1 MTDAQLIEK
10 FLYGDV
16 NAFNTLVWRWEKSI
30 YNFILRYVG
39 NRDEAK
45 DICQMSFMR
54 AFRNLKNLRD
64 PEKFSSWMYQIAVN
78 VCRDELKKKS
88 RRKTY
93 SLNNINDEDD
103 NATNP
108 NLKMER
114 TVSTDPGLAAQK
126 RDVHDLLNR
135 ALQSIPEE
143 QRVVVVMKEYQGLKF
158 TEIAETLDISVNTAK
173 SRMYYGLS
181 ALKKVFDKWEID
193 KEKIIYEM

>member
-10 FLYGDV
+10 FLHGDV
-16 NAFNTLVWRWEKSI
+16 SAFNTLVGRWERSL

-39 NRDEAK
+39 NREEAK
-45 DICQMSFMR
+45 DICQMAFMR
-54 AFRNLKNLRD
+54 VFRNLKGLRD
-64 PEKFSSWMYQIAVN
+64 PEKFSSWVYQIAVN

-93 SLNNINDEDD
+93 SLNNFQDD
-103 NATNP
+103 DAKIENP

-114 TVSTDPGLAAQK
+114 TVATDPDLAAQK
-126 RDVHDLLNR
+126 RDIRDLLNK

-143 QRVVVVMKEYQGLKF
+143 QRVVVIMKEYQGLKF
-158 TEIAETLDISVNTAK
+158 TEIAETLGISINTAK

-181 ALKKVFDKWEID
+181 ALKKVFDNWEID
-193 KEKIIYEM
+193 KEKIIYEL

>member
-1 MTDAQLIEK
+1 MTDAQLVEK

-16 NAFNTLVWRWEKSI
+16 SAFNTLVGRWEKRL

-39 NRDEAK
+39 NREEAK
-45 DICQMSFMR
+45 DICQVAFMR
-54 AFRNLKNLRD
+54 AFRNLKNLRN

-93 SLNNINDEDD
+93 SLNNIQDNDEK
-103 NATNP
+103 TENP

-114 TVSTDPGLAAQK
+114 TVATDPDLAAQK
-126 RDVHDLLNR
+126 RDVRDLLNK

-143 QRVVVVMKEYQGLKF
+143 QRVVVVMKEYQELKF
-158 TEIAETLDISVNTAK
+158 TEIAETLGISVNTAK

-181 ALKKVFDKWEID
+181 ALKKVFDRWEID

>member
-10 FLYGDV
+10 FLCGDV

-45 DICQMSFMR
+45 DICQISFMR